1 LKCIIYRK
9 ECLNLCHTWRNW
21 EHDHFPIDDPHTNVV
36 IFSLSAGRVAPP
48 VFGGIKIRR
57 KNSIEQERRG
67 RGSDSLFIC
76 AATAEQRLHNA
87 PQTERHTHA
96 HTRGLIEV
104 KAKAKQKQKQGKSK
118 QTQSGDPTE
127 WVVWSQQSQTEKTE
141 PMANISPM
149 ENCGENSNNFKLPP
163 PI

>member
-1 LKCIIYRK
+1 
-9 ECLNLCHTWRNW
+9 
-21 EHDHFPIDDPHTNVV
+21 VV

-87 PQTERHTHA
+87 PQTERHRHA

-104 KAKAKQKQKQGKSK
+104 KAKAKQKQKQGKIK

-149 ENCGENSNNFKLPP
+149 ETAGKQQQLQITAANLIVTLVAPRQIQSRNYVKAPQQHIGL
-163 PI
+163 